1 MLVDTINK
9 VKGVSVGYVGSNGL
23 FDSATVNAY
32 TASLRGLSATQAEVA
47 LSSAGLDKAQKQQIL
62 NKLAE
67 TNATISLT
75 SAEATETLTR
85 SLGSKEAA
93 NELLIKSGLVTEEQ
107 LLAGTTVEVTSAKI
121 ADAVATGV
129 LTKEEGA
136 KIATAFGLTGA
147 NVGLGTSFK
156 LLAKSIWV
164 SVKAMVAWLFTNP
177 VGWATLAIGAIVG
190 ATAAYIKWGDTL
202 DNTREKLADLKSEC
216 DSITSNIKSVNGEIE
231 TTKQRIAELES
242 KGTLTFTEKE
252 ELDNLVKQNNEL
264 QRTID
269 LLKLKQNENQKE
281 KNKAFVSAMEKDVEQ
296 HDEYHTDNYTGKIE
310 KGRGGRDKGTGTNEK
325 AYINQQLKDYQENLR
340 QISELNEQYRDDLSN
355 KEYQK
360 EKKRL
365 EDKNKKI
372 AKYINNKN
380 DEFATDAEGIDYIQ
394 NPTSEDDKKVN
405 EWLDYIND
413 FQDKMAVAMGGE
425 NAKENAFNR
434 IVDNWKFDE
443 LLNPLQ
449 KLGKEG
455 KVTLDDL
462 KSRMSDPAFAEFV
475 NKLVEIGVISDT
487 TDGSLR
493 YLANAFNGTA
503 TSARNYVTALK
514 GNDLNKF
521 VKNLSEEAKAL
532 GTTESEL
539 AKLTAA
545 HVIFNDTGLS
555 TEQQQQAL
563 QMLATKIATTATE
576 MKYLLQ
582 LFNVASGNFDAVDGS
597 STMTEQERRARTV
610 RTRAYLKEKYGID
623 LSPITIPEKED
634 DNPYDTDTGTGKS
647 AFDDN
652 YYSLVEAWL
661 EDNKKEID
669 RLKKEQEDLNRQF
682 ENALET
688 GNKDRVEILRA
699 KLTENNKAQ
708 KDALHRQNNAH
719 RTTKQDL
726 MESLYQIAPEL
737 NGKSWEEISEVDLV
751 SIENRLSNAAEET
764 ETSKKNN
771 NKDKAKLQLNTFKGI
786 VEDIKK
792 VDNIIKENSDSWW
805 DADENAKK
813 YWASQIDFQ
822 DEYSRNWIENQKSF
836 DKLTDEEE
844 LAAYGRMIYNN
855 KEFQKRILNDIS
867 LTEEAKIELIKST
880 NDKILDIEKDA
891 YDKRKELFDSGSDF
905 GDTYIESKK
914 TLLESYYDVTNSIA
928 EAQHEINKE
937 LETSKTM
944 YEYLDEDTRKLLFNQ
959 EDYNELSEELLD
971 IQYRA
976 DKLQRQYK
984 RDLDNSTL
992 ETIESITS
1000 EYQMQYETLMKSYEV
1015 AKADLEIA
1023 KKKQKLNNVLN
1034 ERNVRMFINGSWQW
1048 VANTEDV
1055 VNAKSELADAEY
1067 AKRVEEAGLTQQ
1079 ESINNLTKQQDE
1091 LSVVIKKFEGGV
1103 IDLGEAIKQA
1113 EKAIGNM
1120 PNALASIFNNAK
1132 VGTSSSSYSTG
1143 STVYGGNSGGGSNSS
1158 YISWAKSQMAE
1169 NSKNWHT
1176 ADENGKRALEAANQ
1190 SLGNAIGSTFDPAT
1204 GTWKHKY
1211 AMGTKYTKG
1220 GSALMGEE
1228 GEEFYVSANG
1238 RLIPITQPTI
1248 GNIPGGGVV
1257 FNAEQMKNLRT
1268 MWDMSNLRFSGSTSL
1283 AGIAQP
1289 QQIDQSQDNRII
1301 INGMTV
1307 DSGSSDGQALISA
1320 LRRYVGNH

>member
-1 MLVDTINK
+1 MVLNNTGNTTALLTSFNALDASQQKVLLSSKMLNEQQKSQCVTMATLSAAN
-9 VKGVSVGYVGSNGL
+9 VK
-23 FDSATVNAY
+23 Y
-32 TASLRGLSATQAEVA
+32 TAEELAKVSGISAETMANWGLTQSTDTLTMSQLAELASSDAQAKATLEKIIAQNAQKVANGEVIASNVGLATSEGSAALATGSFTTAIKANISAMWTWMTTTPIGWLTLLAAGIFTAVKAYDLFTISIEEQKEAMEESIAVYETAQSELSDTASELESNEKAMSELLSKDKLTFVEKGQLEELREINAELRIQKDLKEKTV
-47 LSSAGLDKAQKQQIL
+47 DKAQKDAAIDAAKLYKKQFGDYDISSKKIDEYEQNADLMGNNSIL
-62 NKLAE
+62 ITDEDDISSMLAGYRQFIELREQAFKDGDQYNIDHFTELTGDIRESLFE
-67 TNATISLT
+67 TAQELQTQKEAMSDYYTALKDIPYDNLT
-75 SAEATETLTR
+75 SEQKEVVDAYNNTSEAI
-85 SLGSKEAA
+85 
-93 NELLIKSGLVTEEQ
+93 LLIYK
-107 LLAGTTVEVTSAKI
+107 
-121 ADAVATGV
+121 
-129 LTKEEGA
+129 
-136 KIATAFGLTGA
+136 
-147 NVGLGTSFK
+147 
-156 LLAKSIWV
+156 
-164 SVKAMVAWLFTNP
+164 
-177 VGWATLAIGAIVG
+177 
-190 ATAAYIKWGDTL
+190 
-202 DNTREKLADLKSEC
+202 
-216 DSITSNIKSVNGEIE
+216 
-231 TTKQRIAELES
+231 
-242 KGTLTFTEKE
+242 
-252 ELDNLVKQNNEL
+252 ELDRAMWNEL
-264 QRTID
+264 QF
-269 LLKLKQNENQKE
+269 
-281 KNKAFVSAMEKDVEQ
+281 NKV
-296 HDEYHTDNYTGKIE
+296 T
-310 KGRGGRDKGTGTNEK
+310 
-325 AYINQQLKDYQENLR
+325 QEFSDTT
-340 QISELNEQYRDDLSN
+340 QE
-355 KEYQK
+355 
-360 EKKRL
+360 
-365 EDKNKKI
+365 
-372 AKYINNKN
+372 
-380 DEFATDAEGIDYIQ
+380 
-394 NPTSEDDKKVN
+394 
-405 EWLDYIND
+405 
-413 FQDKMAVAMGGE
+413 
-425 NAKENAFNR
+425 
-434 IVDNWKFDE
+434 
-443 LLNPLQ
+443 LQ

-455 KVTLDDL
+455 KVTAEMLN
-462 KSRMSDPAFAEFV
+462 DPKYDAFIQKLIDIEF
-475 NKLVEIGVISDT
+475 ISDDT
-487 TDGSLR
+487 EGSLR
-493 YLANAFNGTA
+493 FVASAFNGTMQ
-503 TSARNYVTALK
+503 SAQKYVTSLK
-514 GNDLNKF
+514 GNEINNF
-521 VKNLSEEAKAL
+521 VKDLKNEAKAL

-1000 EYQMQYETLMKSYEV
+1000 NYQMQYETLMKSYEI

-1055 VNAKSELADAEY
+1055 ANAKSELADAEY

-1079 ESINNLTKQQDE
+1079 QSINNLTKQQDE
-1091 LSVVIKKFEGGV
+1091 LSVVIKSFENGV
-1103 IDLGEAIKQA
+1103 IDLEEAVKQA

-1132 VGTSSSSYSTG
+1132 VSTSSSSYSTG

-1257 FNAEQMKNLRT
+1257 FNREQMKNLRT
-1268 MWDMSNLRFSGSTSL
+1268 MWDMSNLNFKGGSDIVS
-1283 AGIAQP
+1283 AAQP

-1307 DSGSSDGQALISA
+1307 DSGSADGQALISA